1 MEKADVIA
9 ALATAPGRAAI
20 GVVRL
25 SGPDLRRLFQ
35 PLLGRERIE
44 PRYATLTAFLDA
56 AGAPIDVGLV
66 LYFPAPR
73 SYSGEDMLELHA
85 HGGPEILKLVLG
97 RCLEL
102 GARPAEP
109 GEFTRRAF
117 LNDRLDLL
125 QAEAVADLIEASSSA
140 AARSAVRSLSGEF
153 SKQIHRL
160 VEMLV
165 ELRTLVEAC
174 IDFPEE
180 GLDLLSERGGRERLD
195 ALRAELEWV
204 GRAARSGSL
213 LREGAHVVLFGRP
226 NVGKSSLLNRFAGEE
241 VAIVT
246 DVPGTTRDAL
256 RELIHLEGVPIHI
269 VDTAG
274 LRSTVDKV
282 ETIGISRT
290 WRALGN
296 ADLGLLVID
305 ATGGESD
312 EDRQFLEQLAP
323 EIPRIVVFNKIDL
336 TGDAAGVTRAASRTE
351 IRVSA
356 QTGDGLDLLQN
367 EILRRIGWQ
376 PQEEGVFL
384 ARTRH
389 LHCLR
394 QAAGHLAEG
403 AVQSDQLE
411 LFAEEL
417 RLAQVALS
425 QITGA
430 FSSDDLLGEIF
441 SRFCIGK

>member
-1 MEKADVIA
+1 MGKADVIA
-9 ALATAPGRAAI
+9 AVATAPGRAAI

-25 SGPDLRRLFQ
+25 SGPDLRGLFP
-35 PLLGRERIE
+35 PLLGRDVVE
-44 PRYATLTAFLDA
+44 PRHATLTRFLDA
-56 AGAPIDVGLV
+56 AGTPIDVGLA
-66 LYFPAPR
+66 LYFPGPR

-85 HGGPEILKLVLG
+85 HGGPEVLKLLLR

-125 QAEAVADLIEASSSA
+125 QAEGVADLIAASSSA
-140 AARSAVRSLSGEF
+140 AARSALRSLSGEF
-153 SKQIHRL
+153 SHRIQAL
-160 VEMLV
+160 VAGV
-165 ELRTLVEAC
+165 TDLRVLVEAC

-180 GLDLLSERGGRERLD
+180 GLDLLTERGGPGRLGALQAEVERI
-195 ALRAELEWV
+195 RQ
-204 GRAARSGSL
+204 AARSGSL
-213 LREGAHVVLFGRP
+213 LREGAQVVLFGRP
-226 NVGKSSLLNRFAGEE
+226 NVGKSSLLNRFAGDD

-256 RELIHLEGVPIHI
+256 RELIHLHGVPIHI

-274 LRSTVDKV
+274 LRSTLDRI

-290 WRALGN
+290 WRALQS

-305 ATGGESD
+305 ATVGETT

-323 EIPRIVVFNKIDL
+323 EMPRVVVINKIDL
-336 TGDAAGVTRAASRTE
+336 TNEPAQVQQSGSRTE
-351 IRVSA
+351 VWVSA
-356 QTGDGLDLLQN
+356 QTGAGLDLLQA
-367 EILRRIGWQ
+367 EILRQMGWQ
-376 PQEEGVFL
+376 PPEEGVFL
-384 ARTRH
+384 ARARH
-389 LHCLR
+389 LHCLDHAAQHLNEAWR
-394 QAAGHLAEG
+394 Q
-403 AVQSDQLE
+403 SSQLE

-417 RLAQVALS
+417 RLAQTALS
-425 QITGA
+425 EITGA
-430 FSSDDLLGEIF
+430 FTADDLLGEIF